1 MLVHLANVA
10 AVHGAGRDDFGRV
23 GEEVPELR
31 LDAGDLAGAAR
42 RAGASEYRAA
52 IGDDRR
58 VLDGG
63 SLGVA
68 RVRFQTADLQTA
80 HLERLAVA
88 GVLLERQPQVRRPL
102 IGGGDA
108 LREVGARRT
117 HDGAGEGSCHHA
129 AWLRPPFLAIWS
141 CAWAFSSNPAG
152 ASSASGTA
160 AHTPTLTLT

>member
-1 MLVHLANVA
+1 MLVRLANVA
-10 AVHGAGRDDFGRV
+10 AGQCAGRGDVGQI
-23 GEEVPELR
+23 GEEAPQR
-31 LDAGDLAGAAR
+31 GADAGDLAGAAR
-42 RAGASEYRAA
+42 RAGAGEYRAA
-52 IGDDRR
+52 LGDDRR
-58 VLDGG
+58 VLDEG
-63 SLGVA
+63 SIGVA
-68 RVRFQTADLQTA
+68 RVRLQTGDLQTTQ
-80 HLERLAVA
+80 LERLAIA

-117 HDGAGEGSCHHA
+117 HDGAAEGACHHA